1 MDKEIAGYVR
11 VSTVRQKMDGVSIEM
26 QKEMII
32 KHAIMME
39 LISKKE
45 EIIFYVDDGWS
56 GKSLER
62 PQIKQLI
69 GKIKKMRLNFYCAMI
84 FHD

>member
-39 LISKKE
+39 LISKK
-45 EIIFYVDDGWS
+45 
-56 GKSLER
+56 R
-62 PQIKQLI
+62 
-69 GKIKKMRLNFYCAMI
+69 R
-84 FHD
+84 